1 MEDRRAVP
9 NDGFWR
15 GSIVMCNRYI
25 YIHIY
30 TLFIYI
36 YKCLCTDCVRVVW
49 PVEDLLQYV
58 YSPVQFV

>member
-1 MEDRRAVP
+1 MAFGGDPLLCVI
-9 NDGFWR
+9 D
-15 GSIVMCNRYI
+15 IYI
-25 YIHIY
+25 YTYIY
-30 TLFIYI
+30 VIYIYI